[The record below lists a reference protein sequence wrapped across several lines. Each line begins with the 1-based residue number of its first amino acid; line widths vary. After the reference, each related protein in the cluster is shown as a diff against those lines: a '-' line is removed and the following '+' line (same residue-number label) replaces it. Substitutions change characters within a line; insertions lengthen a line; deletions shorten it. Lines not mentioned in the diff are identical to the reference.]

1 MKILIAHNAY
11 RHRGG
16 EDLVVEAE
24 TEMLRANG
32 HEVIELRR
40 DNSSMRGGKLSLAL
54 DSLWSRSAHD
64 ELASLIAARK
74 PDVIHAHN
82 TFPQLSPAIYWS
94 AARAGVPVVQTLH
107 NFRLLCAQA
116 MFLRNGTI
124 CEDCLGK
131 LPWRGVVRKC
141 YRNSRGESA
150 ALVSM
155 LALHRRIGTYTH
167 KVTRYIAL
175 SEFSRRRFVEGGLPA
190 ERISVKP
197 NFVEIAPQAERARA
211 HGLYVGRLSL
221 EKGLSMLVEALAHT
235 PGVHVDIVGDG
246 PEREA
251 LNGHPQLSLLGWAPQ
266 EQVYERMRGAAYL
279 LLPSV
284 AYEQFPRVLAEAFA
298 CGLPII
304 GARQG
309 PLQELIRDGETGLLF
324 EPGSAKDLAE
334 KVKFAH
340 EHAAALRVMGQN
352 ARVEYEEKYSP
363 QRNHQMLM
371 GIYAGAVAAINS
383 ETMRS
388 R

>member
-24 TEMLRANG
+24 TELLQANG

-40 DNSSMRGGKLSLAL
+40 DNKSMHGGRLSLAM
-54 DSLWSRSAHD
+54 DSLWSRSAYH
-64 ELASLIAARK
+64 ELAALIVDRK

-131 LPWRGVVRKC
+131 LPWRGVLRKC
-141 YRNSRGESA
+141 YRDSLGESA

-155 LALHRRIGTYTH
+155 LALHRRLGTYAH
-167 KVTRYIAL
+167 KVARYVAL

-190 ERISVKP
+190 DRIAVKP
-197 NFVEIAPQAERARA
+197 NFVEIAAAPEQPRAN
-211 HGLYVGRLSL
+211 GLYVGRLSL
-221 EKGLSMLVEALAHT
+221 EKGLSMLIEALKPA
-235 PGVHVDIVGDG
+235 PSVHVDIVGDG
-246 PEREA
+246 PERDA
-251 LNGHPQLSLLGWAPQ
+251 LAGNPQLSLLGWAPQ
-266 EQVYERMRGAAYL
+266 EQVYERMRRAAYL

-309 PLQELIRDGETGLLF
+309 PLQELIRDRQTGLLF
-324 EPGSAKDLAE
+324 EPGSAKDLTE

-340 EHAAALRVMGQN
+340 EHAAAMRVMGQN
-352 ARVEYEEKYSP
+352 ARVEYEEKYSAR
-363 QRNHQMLM
+363 RNHQILM
-371 GIYAGAVAAINS
+371 DIYADAVATINS
-383 ETMRS
+383 KNVRS

>member
-1 MKILIAHNAY
+1 
-11 RHRGG
+11 
-16 EDLVVEAE
+16 
-24 TEMLRANG
+24 MLRANG

-40 DNSSMRGGKLSLAL
+40 DNKSMRGGKLSLAMN
-54 DSLWSRSAHD
+54 SLWSRSAHD
-64 ELASLIAARK
+64 ELSLLVAQRK

-94 AARAGVPVVQTLH
+94 AGRARVPVVQTLH

-131 LPWRGVVRKC
+131 LPWRGVLRKC
-141 YRNSRGESA
+141 YRDSLGESA

-155 LALHRRIGTYTH
+155 LALHRSIGTYKH

-175 SEFSRRRFVEGGLPA
+175 SEFSRRRFVDGGIPA
-190 ERISVKP
+190 DRITVKP
-197 NFVEIAPQAERARA
+197 NFVEIAPSSEQPRANA
-211 HGLYVGRLSL
+211 LYVGRLSM
-221 EKGLSMLVEALAHT
+221 EKGLSMLVEALKQA

-246 PEREA
+246 PERDA
-251 LNGHPQLSLLGWAPQ
+251 LAGNSQLSLLGWAPQ
-266 EQVYERMRGAAYL
+266 EQVYERMRRAAYL

-309 PLQELIRDGETGLLF
+309 PLQELIRDGQTGLLF
-324 EPGSAKDLAE
+324 QPGSAKDLTE

-340 EHAAALRVMGQN
+340 EHAAAMRAMGQN
-352 ARVEYEEKYSP
+352 ARVEYEEKYSLR
-363 QRNHQMLM
+363 RNHQMLM
-371 GIYAGAVAAINS
+371 NIYADAVAAINS
-383 ETMRS
+383 ENVRS